1 MKRILMILAFCAAAA
16 SCTQKSEMDAFI
28 DDLMGQMTLEEK
40 IGQLNLTST
49 GAILTGPERDP
60 VAVESIQAGEVGG
73 IFGQIGRDR
82 LTDFQRIAVEDSRLG
97 IPMIFG
103 ADVIHG
109 FETVF
114 PIPLASSCSWNLEA
128 IENSARIAA
137 IEATAEGL
145 CWTFSP
151 MVDIARDPRW
161 GRIAEGAGD

>member
-1 MKRILMILAFCAAAA
+1 MIFSFCVAVA
-16 SCTQKSEMDAFI
+16 SCTQKSEMDVFI
-28 DDLMGQMTLEEK
+28 DDLMKQMTLEEK

-49 GAILTGPERDP
+49 GAIVTGPDKDP
-60 VAVESIQAGEVGG
+60 VAVKTIQSGEVGG

-82 LTDFQRIAVEDSRLG
+82 LTELQSVAVEGSRLG

-137 IEATAEGL
+137 IEATSEA
-145 CWTFSP
+145 
-151 MVDIARDPRW
+151 
-161 GRIAEGAGD
+161 